1 MGTFK
6 DASEKKVIVEAGQV
20 AVLDMP
26 AIESHPAPLVTW
38 FTDGEAQLYDRKFA
52 VTAENQLVIL
62 DASPSDQK
70 AYRCVEVFVKNL
82 YYSLLGCE
90 TIQSHK
96 LPVFWSNL
104 LPPFSE
110 LRSFFG
116 LVKAVGFY
124 LNMVTSDSPCL

>member
-6 DASEKKVIVEAGQV
+6 DASEKKVVVEAGQV

-70 AYRCVEVFVKNL
+70 AYRCVKVFVKNL
-82 YYSLLGCE
+82 YYGLLGCE
-90 TIQSHK
+90 T
-96 LPVFWSNL
+96 
-104 LPPFSE
+104 
-110 LRSFFG
+110 
-116 LVKAVGFY
+116 
-124 LNMVTSDSPCL
+124 M